1 MNLDS
6 STQTLRGLLNLRQG
20 QASPEA
26 VDSAIREGVLVGG
39 TNLWVLMFAILIAS
53 VGLNVNSTAVII
65 GAMLISP
72 LMGPIIGVGYGAG
85 TQDTQLIRQSL
96 RSLAVFAGI
105 SLATSALYFML
116 SPLTNAQSELLAR
129 TSPTIWDVL
138 IAFFGGAAGMIGLT
152 RREKTTLIPG
162 VAIATALMPPLCT
175 AGYGLATGQPRF
187 FLGAFFLFTI
197 NSVFIGLA
205 TLMITR
211 VLRLPTR
218 AYPDEAARRR
228 GRLWIAA
235 VATATLLP
243 SIYLAVQLV
252 RDEWFNTRAHRYLE
266 ALEASQKE
274 VVILTRDIMPRQ
286 RRIEITLLGGSSAP
300 DLDRTLQA
308 RLVEFGLTGALL
320 EIRRPSEGRPRR
332 DTGSGPG
339 TVQQDLQR
347 KTLLQLEEKSAR
359 VAALE
364 QQVQQA
370 SAEQALQAQLAQ
382 EIHAQLPGV
391 RQVTV
396 TRATAGAAGA
406 HGLLVVLDMP
416 RPVAAFDLTRLK
428 RWLGVRLAGSP
439 VEVFVGRVAP

>member
-1 MNLDS
+1 MTS
-6 STQTLRGLLNLRQG
+6 STKSLRRLLNLRQD

-26 VDSAIREGVLVGG
+26 IDSAIRDGVQVGG

-72 LMGPIIGVGYGAG
+72 LMGPIIGAGYGAG
-85 TQDTQLIRQSL
+85 IQDTRLIRQSL

-175 AGYGLATGQPRF
+175 AGYGLATGQPHF

-197 NSVFIGLA
+197 NGVFIALA

-211 VLRLPTR
+211 VLRLPAR
-218 AYPDEAARRR
+218 AYPDEAARRG

-235 VATATLLP
+235 VVTATLLP

-252 RDEWFNTRAHRYLE
+252 RDEWFNTRAHRYLA
-266 ALEASQKE
+266 ALEASQKD
-274 VVILTRDIMPRQ
+274 VVILTRDIVPRQ
-286 RRIEITLLGGSSAP
+286 RRIEITLLGGGSEP
-300 DLDRTLQA
+300 DLDRSLQA
-308 RLVEFGLTGALL
+308 RLPEFGLAGAVL
-320 EIRRPSEGRPRR
+320 EIRQPSEGRARR
-332 DTGSGPG
+332 DASALPTAA
-339 TVQQDLQR
+339 QQDLQR
-347 KTLLQLEEKSAR
+347 KTLLQLDEKTAR

-364 QQVQQA
+364 QQVRQA
-370 SAEQALQAQLAQ
+370 GAEQALQAQLAQ
-382 EIHAQLPGV
+382 EIQAQWPGV

-396 TRATAGAAGA
+396 ARATVGGADVR
-406 HGLLVVLDMP
+406 GLVVVLDAP
-416 RPVAAFDLTRLK
+416 RPMAAADVARLK
-428 RWLGVRLAGSP
+428 RWLGVRLPGSS
-439 VEVFVGRVAP
+439 VEVILGKLAP